1 MGMGDANPEW
11 MFLRSKKYEGYDE
24 SDPFIDNSEC
34 FDEII
39 PQEITTAHGGFY
51 INTGALEFK
60 ENKKTGTD
68 KFSSRWAL
76 VNLEKKEDGEK
87 FMNICIV

>member
-11 MFLRSKKYEGYDE
+11 MFLRSKKCEGYDN
-24 SDPFIDNSEC
+24 FEC
-34 FDEII
+34 FDEIV